1 MNDPKTLAKYI
12 SCLSFLEENIAIV
25 YSKFSDSVEM
35 PLLKSMLLSISQDS
49 SKHSSL
55 LKGVADSISDSK
67 EKLGDCGKKLG
78 EVWSVVNALLGEA
91 EKKRKGT
98 LSFMDLLPKFS
109 ALESS
114 IGEEYYIFVQMKTLQ
129 LMAKE
134 INQLYSINLESIKKV
149 FESIIKDEEHHREL
163 LATMKE
169 IIDDNPIKYDTTPK
183 VKYQNPDS
191 WISSS
196 PPTTHDSR

>member
-1 MNDPKTLAKYI
+1 M
-12 SCLSFLEENIAIV
+12 V
-25 YSKFSDSVEM
+25 
-35 PLLKSMLLSISQDS
+35 
-49 SKHSSL
+49 
-55 LKGVADSISDSK
+55 
-67 EKLGDCGKKLG
+67 
-78 EVWSVVNALLGEA
+78 
-91 EKKRKGT
+91 
-98 LSFMDLLPKFS
+98 
-109 ALESS
+109 
-114 IGEEYYIFVQMKTLQ
+114 
-129 LMAKE
+129 KE